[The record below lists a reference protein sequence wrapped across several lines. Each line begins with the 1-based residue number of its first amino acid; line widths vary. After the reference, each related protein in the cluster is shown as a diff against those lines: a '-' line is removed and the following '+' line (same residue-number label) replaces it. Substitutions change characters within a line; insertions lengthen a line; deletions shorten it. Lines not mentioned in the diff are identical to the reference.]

1 MMSIKDTLEVNKSK
15 MENLNEK
22 EKEKF
27 NSFNLGKIN
36 EKIVLAFL
44 ATPIKNAYTNFTK
57 IGEELYEENNDTE
70 IKTCQKMMKILKVNH
85 IPSRK
90 YLFGYILNNK
100 ILCDI
105 SSEIK
110 ELFELFEYE
119 KNPIILAKKAVKNI
133 NRRFN
138 N

>member
-90 YLFGYILNNK
+90 YLFGYIYLIIKFFVIFHLKLKNYLNYLNMRK
-100 ILCDI
+100 IQ
-105 SSEIK
+105 
-110 ELFELFEYE
+110 LF
-119 KNPIILAKKAVKNI
+119 
-133 NRRFN
+133 
-138 N
+138 